1 MQPPRAAFRYLMQHV
16 WVARDKR
23 NERHDCAAGVR
34 SVQSQIRP
42 RCWLQCA
49 GPGKRR
55 RVCSAHTHACMHS
68 SARALVVRYSGLDCC
83 AMVRCGAI
91 GLPAY
96 GAHAV
101 YADADASVV
110 ARREVVLPQPELS
123 NPSAHH
129 FTRAQHIEGLIK
141 PSSQA
146 PKDGAAV
153 GCTVGCFSVD
163 SLRCSGTER
172 RAPSKGRAA
181 YSECI
186 SVRSSR
192 HGRNR
197 LCSLRVSAAERLRP
211 CLRSGVSL
219 QRRTPVP
226 AVVDNSG
233 AESHCSQSHTTA
245 CAHTHALGAHQVT
258 AASGSGASVP
268 ATPLSSSA
276 PRLFCKQANTPS
288 EQQTARSNLPTLC
301 RSYARTVGGR
311 CG

>member
-1 MQPPRAAFRYLMQHV
+1 MRSDRPTSLRRTRGL
-16 WVARDKR
+16 RR
-23 NERHDCAAGVR
+23 RRRLGSSTTRGCAATA
-34 SVQSQIRP
+34 Q
-42 RCWLQCA
+42 
-49 GPGKRR
+49 
-55 RVCSAHTHACMHS
+55 
-68 SARALVVRYSGLDCC
+68 
-83 AMVRCGAI
+83 
-91 GLPAY
+91 
-96 GAHAV
+96 
-101 YADADASVV
+101 
-110 ARREVVLPQPELS
+110 LS
-123 NPSAHH
+123 NPSAHR

-146 PKDGAAV
+146 PKDSAAV

-163 SLRCSGTER
+163 SLRCSGTHTCSPQAAQNGER
-172 RAPSKGRAA
+172 QARKGRAA
-181 YSECI
+181 YSERI

-233 AESHCSQSHTTA
+233 AVSHCSQSHTTA